1 MSDIIF
7 ITEWQLTLMLLICMA
22 GGVMMG
28 LALASRVKQPV
39 LEFQSVD
46 KG

>member
-1 MSDIIF
+1 MSDIVF

-28 LALASRVKQPV
+28 LAISSRVKQPAI
-39 LEFQSVD
+39 EFQSVD